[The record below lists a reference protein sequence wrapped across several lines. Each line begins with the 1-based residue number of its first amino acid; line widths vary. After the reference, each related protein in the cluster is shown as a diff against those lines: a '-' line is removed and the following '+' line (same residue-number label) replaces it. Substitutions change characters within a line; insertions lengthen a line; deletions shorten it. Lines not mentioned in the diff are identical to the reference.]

1 VTVATYVPGVVAA
14 NVHDAVDVP
23 PAERVTLG
31 EQDPVSPDGAVTVRL
46 TGPDRP
52 ERLVKL
58 TVLLPDEPAV
68 NETDDA
74 EML

>member
-1 VTVATYVPGVVAA
+1 MHET
-14 NVHDAVDVP
+14 VDVP
-23 PAERVTLG
+23 LADKATLEG
-31 EQDPVSPDGAVTVRL
+31 HDAVSPDGAATERL

-58 TVLLPDEPAV
+58 TVLFPDEPAV
-68 NETDDA
+68 NETDEA

>member
-1 VTVATYVPGVVAA
+1 MHET
-14 NVHDAVDVP
+14 VDVP
-23 PAERVTLG
+23 LADRATLEG
-31 EQDPVSPDGAVTVRL
+31 HDAVSPDGAATERL

-58 TVLLPDEPAV
+58 TVLFPDEPAV
-68 NETDDA
+68 NQTDEA